1 LGLDRERLA
10 AAVTAWTGRVRA
22 AFDHPPEGEA
32 GEFLPDFCH
41 GRTLLR
47 VVLLAEM
54 LALVV
59 TLVTRRL
66 SPSLFTDL
74 FLISL
79 FVQWIALAS
88 TALLCL
94 ARKRLAPL
102 PPARALAAA
111 FLLLL
116 AVTVLISEAT
126 VWILWFAGR
135 IPGPRP
141 EWYAYFHV
149 QNFTVAA
156 VIDALALNYLLAMHR
171 LRQRTQSEAR
181 ARLQAV
187 RARLRPHFL
196 FNTLN
201 IIASLTRTA
210 PSRAEAAIEDM
221 ADLARLMLADDESLV
236 PVRREIEVTRKYV
249 DIERLRLE
257 GRFDVEWDIGRLP
270 RTAVIPILTLQPLLE
285 YLVQTG
291 IETRAQGGRI
301 QLALWEEAGELR
313 IRASGPDGAPVA
325 ADETSLNDLRTRL
338 ASHYNNVARM
348 DIALKEGQRIV
359 SVALPERGEQP

>member
-1 LGLDRERLA
+1 MSLNHEQLA
-10 AAVTAWTGRVRA
+10 ASVAALIARTRA
-22 AFDHPPEGEA
+22 AFARPPEDEA
-32 GEFLPDFCH
+32 AEFLPDFCH
-41 GRTLLR
+41 ARTVLR

-66 SPSLFTDL
+66 SPNLFTDL

-94 ARKRLAPL
+94 ARKRLARL

-116 AVTVLISEAT
+116 AVTVVISEAA
-126 VWILWFAGR
+126 VWVLWLSGR
-135 IPGPRP
+135 IPALRP
-141 EWYAYFHV
+141 EWYAYFHI

-171 LRQRTQSEAR
+171 LRQRTQSETR
-181 ARLQAV
+181 ARLQAL

-210 PSRAEAAIEDM
+210 PSRAESAIEDM
-221 ADLARLMLADDESLV
+221 ADLFRLMLADDESLV
-236 PVRREIEVTRKYV
+236 PVRNEVEVAQKYV

-257 GRFDVEWDIGRLP
+257 GRLEVEWDIARLP

-285 YLVQTG
+285 HLIQEG
-291 IETRAQGGRI
+291 IETRPQGGRI
-301 QLALWEEAGELR
+301 SLALWEEAGGIR
-313 IRASGPDGAPVA
+313 IRASGPDGPAGT
-325 ADETSLNDLRTRL
+325 ADEASLADLRTRL
-338 ASHYNNVARM
+338 ASHYNRTARLE
-348 DIALKEGQRIV
+348 IAHDDGRRTV
-359 SVALPERGEQP
+359 SVTLPARGGQP